1 MAQDYDL
8 ILASSSPRRRDYLEK
23 MGVRFVIMKPDADE
37 TIMVGESPSDYV
49 ARMAAEKAQIIADLH
64 PSEVVLA
71 ADTIVVC
78 HDMIIGKPTD
88 REDAKRILRLL
99 SGRTHE
105 VMSAVCI
112 IKDEVEKNFTVTT
125 EVTFAPLS
133 EELIDT
139 YVASGECDDKSG
151 AYAVQGIA
159 SMFVA
164 KVSGSVSAV
173 VGLPICQVREALAE
187 FGIKP
192 RTVQAQG

>member
-64 PSEVVLA
+64 PGEVVLA

-159 SMFVA
+159 SMFVS

>member
-64 PSEVVLA
+64 PGEVVLA

-125 EVTFAPLS
+125 EVTFAPLT

-173 VGLPICQVREALAE
+173 VGLPICQVREVRLTFSIR
-187 FGIKP
+187 FGSLFHH
-192 RTVQAQG
+192 G

>member
-37 TIMVGESPSDYV
+37 TIMCGESPSDYV
-49 ARMAAEKAQIIADLH
+49 ARMATEKAQLIADLH
-64 PSEVVLA
+64 PGEVVLA

-78 HDMIIGKPTD
+78 HDMIIGKPTS

-159 SMFVA
+159 SMFVS

-173 VGLPICQVREALAE
+173 VGLPVCQVREALAE

-192 RTVQAQG
+192 RTVLAQG

>member
-64 PSEVVLA
+64 PGEVVLA

-78 HDMIIGKPTD
+78 HDMIISKPTD

-125 EVTFAPLS
+125 EVTFAPLT

>member
-37 TIMVGESPSDYV
+37 TIMVGENPSDYV

-64 PSEVVLA
+64 PGEVVLA

-125 EVTFAPLS
+125 EVTFAPLT